1 MDDAPLILFEF
12 GYSENVYSQAWSE
25 RSMHVCQWHSEIGCA
40 ALVRVCGSGV
50 LETRQSR
57 EQVRR

>member
-12 GYSENVYSQAWSE
+12 GYCGNVYSQAWSE